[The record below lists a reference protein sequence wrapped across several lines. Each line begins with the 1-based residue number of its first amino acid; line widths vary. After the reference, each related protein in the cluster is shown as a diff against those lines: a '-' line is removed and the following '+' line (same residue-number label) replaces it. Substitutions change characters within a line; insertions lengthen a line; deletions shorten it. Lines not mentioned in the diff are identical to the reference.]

1 MGTAVRDQGTVEVAT
16 RIVGWRMDVRVGL
29 GVVGDCMAG
38 VSVICEEAGGR
49 DVGVVFFWNCCIL
62 EGVKHWGI
70 GTMRDGVGGAEHFAG
85 NCLFHLRK

>member
-1 MGTAVRDQGTVEVAT
+1 M
-16 RIVGWRMDVRVGL
+16 
-29 GVVGDCMAG
+29 
-38 VSVICEEAGGR
+38 
-49 DVGVVFFWNCCIL
+49 GVVFFWNCCIL